1 MSIPTQTRRTAV
13 PFAVACSVLAIC
25 TTPVHA
31 ANQRAENVLASLPF
45 SANERKQILAGELVA
60 TSGREK
66 TSDRELAITM
76 AFLIRKPP
84 PDLVAMFQKA
94 AGYNSDKTV
103 RGYGEMRADGGLA
116 DLQALRLQPNGDL
129 RTDSFPVEEMSR
141 R

>member
-1 MSIPTQTRRTAV
+1 MSISTLIRRTAV